1 MYEKVNA
8 LDKRAIEELFLSEDI
23 LMENAAMALERAVLQ
38 NASLGAKVIILC
50 GSGDNGGDGYALARR
65 LAGRFKTLVFEMK
78 PAKSPMCQLQKERA
92 KKVGVVIKTYEEK
105 NEDLECDVLI
115 DCVVGSA
122 FKGELEPFLDFE
134 SLSQK
139 ARFKIACDIPSGI
152 DSKGRVDKGAFKADT
167 TISMGAIKSCLLSDR
182 AKDYVG
188 ELKVGHLGVFNRV
201 YEIPTDTFLLEKSDL
216 KLPLRDKKN
225 AHKGDYGHAH
235 VLLGKHSG
243 AGLLSALSAL
253 SFGSG
258 VVSIQAL
265 EGEITSSNKPLELV
279 FCENFPNF
287 LSAFALG
294 MGLESFPKDF
304 NKWLELAP
312 CVLDAGVFYH
322 KEVLQAL
329 EKEVVLTPHPKEF
342 LSLLKL
348 VGINIS
354 MLELLDNKLE
364 IARDFSQKYPKVV
377 LLLKGANTL
386 IAHQGRT
393 FINTLGSVALAKAG
407 SGDVLA
413 GLILSLLSQNYTPLD
428 AAINASLAH
437 ALAGLEFKNNYA
449 LTPLD
454 LIEKIK
460 RLQKDKNGSFKALAA
475 IAKH

>member
-1 MYEKVNA
+1 MLSVYEKGNA
-8 LDKRAIEELFLSEDI
+8 LDKRAIEELFLSEDV

-65 LAGRFKTLVFEMK
+65 LVGHFKTLVFEMK
-78 PAKSPMCQLQKERA
+78 RAKSPMCRLQQERA
-92 KKVGVVIKTYEEK
+92 KKAGVVIKAYEE
-105 NEDLECDVLI
+105 NALNQNLECDVLI

-122 FKGELEPFLDFE
+122 FKGELEPFLNFE

-152 DSKGRVDKGAFKADT
+152 NSKGRVDKRAFKADM

-188 ELKVGHLGVFNRV
+188 ELKVGHLGVFNPI

-216 KLPLRDKKN
+216 KLPLRDRKN

-258 VVSIQAL
+258 VVSVQAL
-265 EGEITSSNKPLELV
+265 ECEITSNNKPLELV
-279 FCENFPNF
+279 FCENFPSS

-294 MGLESFPKDF
+294 MGLENIPKDF
-304 NKWLELAP
+304 NRWLGLAP

-329 EKEVVLTPHPKEF
+329 EKEAVLTPHPKEF

-386 IAHQGRT
+386 IAHQGRV
-393 FINTLGSVALAKAG
+393 FINILGSVALAKAG

-460 RLQKDKNGSFKALAA
+460 RL
-475 IAKH
+475 

>member
-1 MYEKVNA
+1 MLSVYEKVNA

-78 PAKSPMCQLQKERA
+78 LAKSPMCQLQKERV
-92 KKVGVVIKTYEEK
+92 KKAGVVIKTWEDNHK
-105 NEDLECDVLI
+105 DLECDVLI

-122 FKGELEPFLDFE
+122 FKGELEPSLNFE

-152 DSKGRVDKGAFKADT
+152 DSKGRVDKGAFKADL

-188 ELKVGHLGVFNRV
+188 ELKVGHLGVFNQI

-216 KLPLRDKKN
+216 KLPLRDRKS

-258 VVSIQAL
+258 VVSVQAL
-265 EGEITSSNKPLELV
+265 ECEITSNNKPLELV
-279 FCENFPNF
+279 FCENFPKKLN
-287 LSAFALG
+287 AFALG
-294 MGLESFPKDF
+294 MGLENIPKDF
-304 NKWLELAP
+304 KKWLGLAP

-329 EKEVVLTPHPKEF
+329 EKEVILTPHPKEF

-393 FINTLGSVALAKAG
+393 FINNLGSVALAKAG

-460 RLQKDKNGSFKALAA
+460 RL
-475 IAKH
+475 

>member
-1 MYEKVNA
+1 MLSVYEKVDA
-8 LDKRAIEELFLSEDI
+8 LDKRAIEELFLSEDV

-65 LAGRFKTLVFEMK
+65 LIGRFRVLVFEMK
-78 PAKSPMCQLQKERA
+78 LAKSPMCQLQKERA
-92 KKVGVVIKTYEEK
+92 KKAGVVIKAWEEK

-152 DSKGRVDKGAFKADT
+152 DSKGRVDKRAFRADT

-188 ELKVGHLGVFNRV
+188 ELKVGHLGVFNQV

-216 KLPLRDKKN
+216 KLPLRDRKN

-243 AGLLSALSAL
+243 AGLLSAISAL

-258 VVSIQAL
+258 VVSVQAL
-265 EGEITSSNKPLELV
+265 ECEITSNNKPLELV
-279 FCENFPNF
+279 FCENFPNP

-294 MGLESFPKDF
+294 MGLENIPKDF
-304 NKWLELAP
+304 NKWLGLAP

-329 EKEVVLTPHPKEF
+329 EKEVILTPHPKEF

-413 GLILSLLSQNYTPLD
+413 GLIVSLLSQNYTPLD

-460 RLQKDKNGSFKALAA
+460 RL
-475 IAKH
+475 

>member
-1 MYEKVNA
+1 MLSVYEKGNA
-8 LDKRAIEELFLSEDI
+8 LDKRALEELFLSEDV
-23 LMENAAMALERAVLQ
+23 LMENAAMALERAVLK

-65 LAGRFKTLVFEMK
+65 LMGRFKTLVFEMK
-78 PAKSPMCQLQKERA
+78 LAKSPMCQLQKERA
-92 KKVGVVIKTYEEK
+92 KKVGVAIKTWEDNHK
-105 NEDLECDVLI
+105 DLECDVLI

-152 DSKGRVDKGAFKADT
+152 DSKGRVDKRAFKADT

-188 ELKVGHLGVFNRV
+188 ELKVGHLGVFNQV
-201 YEIPTDTFLLEKSDL
+201 YEIPTETFLLEKSDL

-265 EGEITSSNKPLELV
+265 ECEITSNNKPLELV
-279 FCENFPNF
+279 FCENFPKK

-294 MGLESFPKDF
+294 MGLENIPKDF

-329 EKEVVLTPHPKEF
+329 EKEVILTPHPKEF
-342 LSLLKL
+342 LSLLKS

-393 FINTLGSVALAKAG
+393 FINNLGSVALAKAG

-460 RLQKDKNGSFKALAA
+460 RL
-475 IAKH
+475 

>member
-1 MYEKVNA
+1 MLSVYEKVNA
-8 LDKRAIEELFLSEDI
+8 LDKRAIEEWLLSEDV

-65 LAGRFKTLVFEMK
+65 LAGRFRVLVFEMK
-78 PAKSPMCQLQKERA
+78 LAKSPMCQLQKERA
-92 KKVGVVIKTYEEK
+92 KKVGVVIKAYEDK

-188 ELKVGHLGVFNRV
+188 ELKVGHLGVFNQI

-258 VVSIQAL
+258 VVSVQAL
-265 EGEITSSNKPLELV
+265 ECEITSNNKPLELV
-279 FCENFPNF
+279 FCENFPKK

-294 MGLESFPKDF
+294 MGLENIPKDF

-329 EKEVVLTPHPKEF
+329 EKEVILTPHPKEF

-393 FINTLGSVALAKAG
+393 FINILGSVALAKAG

-413 GLILSLLSQNYTPLD
+413 GLIVSLLSQNYTPLD

-460 RLQKDKNGSFKALAA
+460 RL
-475 IAKH
+475 

>member
-1 MYEKVNA
+1 MLSVYEKVNA
-8 LDKRAIEELFLSEDI
+8 LDKRAIEELFLSQDI

-92 KKVGVVIKTYEEK
+92 KKVGVVIKAWGEK

-115 DCVVGSA
+115 DCVIGSH
-122 FKGELEPFLDFE
+122 FKGELEPFLNFE

-152 DSKGRVDKGAFKADT
+152 DSKGRVDKRAFKADL

-182 AKDYVG
+182 AKDYIG
-188 ELKVGHLGVFNRV
+188 ELKVGHLGVFNQN

-235 VLLGKHSG
+235 ILLGKHSG

-258 VVSIQAL
+258 VVSVQAL
-265 EGEITSSNKPLELV
+265 ECGITSSNKPLELV
-279 FCENFPNF
+279 FCENFPNL

-294 MGLESFPKDF
+294 MGLENIPKDF

-322 KEVLQAL
+322 KEILQAL
-329 EKEVVLTPHPKEF
+329 EKEAVLTPHPKEF

-386 IAHQGRT
+386 IAHQGQV
-393 FINTLGSVALAKAG
+393 FINILGSVALAKAG

-428 AAINASLAH
+428 AAINASLVH

-460 RLQKDKNGSFKALAA
+460 RL
-475 IAKH
+475 

>member
-1 MYEKVNA
+1 MLSVYEKVNA

-65 LAGRFKTLVFEMK
+65 LMGRFRVLVFEMK

-92 KKVGVVIKTYEEK
+92 KKAGVVIKAYEEK

-115 DCVVGSA
+115 DCVIGSN
-122 FKGELEPFLDFE
+122 FKGGLEPFLNFE

-139 ARFKIACDIPSGI
+139 AHFKIACDIPSGI
-152 DSKGRVDKGAFKADT
+152 DSKGRVDKRAFKADT
-167 TISMGAIKSCLLSDR
+167 TISMGAIKSCLLSDK

-188 ELKVGHLGVFNRV
+188 ELKVGHLGVFNPI
-201 YEIPTDTFLLEKSDL
+201 YEIPTETFLLEKSDL
-216 KLPLRDKKN
+216 KLPLRDRKN

-265 EGEITSSNKPLELV
+265 ECEITSNNKPLELI
-279 FCENFPNF
+279 FCENFPNP

-294 MGLESFPKDF
+294 MGLENIPKDF

-322 KEVLQAL
+322 KEMLQAL
-329 EKEVVLTPHPKEF
+329 EKEVILTPHPKEF

-386 IAHQGRT
+386 IAHQGRV
-393 FINTLGSVALAKAG
+393 FINNLGSVALAKAG

-413 GLILSLLSQNYTPLD
+413 GLIVSLLSQNYTPLD

-460 RLQKDKNGSFKALAA
+460 RL
-475 IAKH
+475 

>member
-1 MYEKVNA
+1 MLSVYEKVDA
-8 LDKRAIEELFLSEDI
+8 LDKRAIEEWLLSEDV

-65 LAGRFKTLVFEMK
+65 LIGRFKTLVFEMK
-78 PAKSPMCQLQKERA
+78 LAKSPMCQLQKERA
-92 KKVGVVIKTYEEK
+92 KKVGVVIKTWEEK

-122 FKGELEPFLDFE
+122 FKGELEPFLNFE

-152 DSKGRVDKGAFKADT
+152 DSKGRVDKRAFKADL

-188 ELKVGHLGVFNRV
+188 ELKVGHLGVFNPI

-216 KLPLRDKKN
+216 KLPLRDRKN

-265 EGEITSSNKPLELV
+265 ECEITSNNKPLELV
-279 FCENFPNF
+279 FCENFPKK

-294 MGLESFPKDF
+294 MGLENIPKDF
-304 NKWLELAP
+304 KKWLGLAP

-329 EKEVVLTPHPKEF
+329 EKEVILTPHPKEF

-348 VGINIS
+348 VGIHIS

-386 IAHQGRT
+386 IAHQGRV
-393 FINTLGSVALAKAG
+393 FINNLGSVALAKAG

-413 GLILSLLSQNYTPLD
+413 GLIVSLLSQNYTPLD

-460 RLQKDKNGSFKALAA
+460 RL
-475 IAKH
+475 

>member
-65 LAGRFKTLVFEMK
+65 LIGRFKTLVFEMK
-78 PAKSPMCQLQKERA
+78 LAKSPMCQLQKERA
-92 KKVGVVIKTYEEK
+92 KKAGVVIKTWGEK
-105 NEDLECDVLI
+105 NEDLECDVLV
-115 DCVVGSA
+115 DCVVGSH

-152 DSKGRVDKGAFKADT
+152 DSKGRVDKGAFKADL

-188 ELKVGHLGVFNRV
+188 ELKVGHLGVFNPI

-258 VVSIQAL
+258 VVSVQAL
-265 EGEITSSNKPLELV
+265 ECEITSSNKPLELI
-279 FCENFPNF
+279 FCENFPNL

-294 MGLESFPKDF
+294 MGLEGFPKDF

-322 KEVLQAL
+322 KEILQAL

-348 VGINIS
+348 VGINMS

-386 IAHQGRT
+386 IAHQGRI
-393 FINTLGSVALAKAG
+393 FINILGSVALAKAG

-437 ALAGLEFKNNYA
+437 ALASLEFKNNYA

-460 RLQKDKNGSFKALAA
+460 RL
-475 IAKH
+475 

>member
-1 MYEKVNA
+1 MLSVYEKVNA
-8 LDKRAIEELFLSEDI
+8 LDKRAIEEFNLSQDI

-38 NASLGAKVIILC
+38 NASLGSKVIILC

-65 LAGRFKTLVFEMK
+65 LVGRFKTLVFEMK

-92 KKVGVVIKTYEEK
+92 KKVGVVIKAWEEK

-115 DCVVGSA
+115 DCVIGSD
-122 FKGELEPFLDFE
+122 FKGELEPFLNFE

-152 DSKGRVDKGAFKADT
+152 DSKGRVDKRAFKADL

-182 AKDYVG
+182 AKDYIG
-188 ELKVGHLGVFNRV
+188 ELKVGHLGVFNPI

-235 VLLGKHSG
+235 ILLGKHSG

-258 VVSIQAL
+258 VVSVQAL
-265 EGEITSSNKPLELV
+265 ECGITSNNKPLELV
-279 FCENFPNF
+279 FCENFPSP

-294 MGLESFPKDF
+294 MGLENIPKDF

-329 EKEVVLTPHPKEF
+329 EKEAVLTPHPKEF

-348 VGINIS
+348 VGIHIS

-386 IAHQGRT
+386 IAHQGQV
-393 FINTLGSVALAKAG
+393 FINILGSVALAKAG

-413 GLILSLLSQNYTPLD
+413 GLILSLLSQNYMPLD

-460 RLQKDKNGSFKALAA
+460 RL
-475 IAKH
+475 

>member
-1 MYEKVNA
+1 MLSVYEKVNA

-65 LAGRFKTLVFEMK
+65 LVGRFKVLVFEMK
-78 PAKSPMCQLQKERA
+78 LAKSPMCQLQKERA
-92 KKVGVVIKTYEEK
+92 KKVGVVIKTWEDNHK
-105 NEDLECDVLI
+105 DLECDVLI

-122 FKGELEPFLDFE
+122 FKGGLESFLDFE

-152 DSKGRVDKGAFKADT
+152 DSKGRVDKRAFKADL

-188 ELKVGHLGVFNRV
+188 ELKVGHLGVFNQI

-216 KLPLRDKKN
+216 KLPLRDRKN

-243 AGLLSALSAL
+243 AGLLSAISAL

-258 VVSIQAL
+258 VVSVQAL
-265 EGEITSSNKPLELV
+265 ECEITSNNKPLELV

-294 MGLESFPKDF
+294 MGLENIPKDF

-329 EKEVVLTPHPKEF
+329 EKEVILTPHPKEF

-393 FINTLGSVALAKAG
+393 FINNLGSVALAKAG

-460 RLQKDKNGSFKALAA
+460 RL
-475 IAKH
+475 

>member
-1 MYEKVNA
+1 MLSVYEKGNA
-8 LDKRAIEELFLSEDI
+8 LDKRALEEWLLSEDI

-65 LAGRFKTLVFEMK
+65 LMGRFRVLVFEMK
-78 PAKSPMCQLQKERA
+78 LAKSPMCQLQKERA
-92 KKVGVVIKTYEEK
+92 KKVGVVIKAWEDNHK
-105 NEDLECDVLI
+105 DLECDVLV

-122 FKGELEPFLDFE
+122 FKGGLEPFLDFE

-139 ARFKIACDIPSGI
+139 AHFKIACDIPSGI
-152 DSKGRVDKGAFKADT
+152 DSKGRVDKRAFKADT

-182 AKDYVG
+182 AKDYIG
-188 ELKVGHLGVFNRV
+188 ELKVGHLGVFNQI

-216 KLPLRDKKN
+216 KLPLRDRKN

-258 VVSIQAL
+258 VVSVQAL
-265 EGEITSSNKPLELV
+265 ECEITSNNKPLELV
-279 FCENFPNF
+279 FCENFPKK

-294 MGLESFPKDF
+294 MGLENIPKDF
-304 NKWLELAP
+304 KKWLELAP

-329 EKEVVLTPHPKEF
+329 EKEVILTPHPKEF
-342 LSLLKL
+342 LSLLKS

-386 IAHQGRT
+386 IAHQGRV
-393 FINTLGSVALAKAG
+393 FINHLGSVALAKAG

-413 GLILSLLSQNYTPLD
+413 GLIVSLLSQNYTPLD

-460 RLQKDKNGSFKALAA
+460 RL
-475 IAKH
+475 

>member
-1 MYEKVNA
+1 MLSVYEKVNA
-8 LDKRAIEELFLSEDI
+8 LDKRALEKFDLSEDI

-92 KKVGVVIKTYEEK
+92 KKVGVVIKTWEEK
-105 NEDLECDVLI
+105 NEDLECDALI
-115 DCVVGSA
+115 DCVVGSN
-122 FKGELEPFLDFE
+122 FKGELEPFLNFE

-152 DSKGRVDKGAFKADT
+152 DSKGRVDKGAFKAHM

-182 AKDYVG
+182 AKDYIG
-188 ELKVGHLGVFNRV
+188 ELKVGHLGVFNQI

-235 VLLGKHSG
+235 ILLGKHSG

-258 VVSIQAL
+258 VVSVQAL
-265 EGEITSSNKPLELV
+265 ECEITSSNKPLELV
-279 FCENFPNF
+279 FCENFPNP

-386 IAHQGRT
+386 IAHQGQV
-393 FINTLGSVALAKAG
+393 FINILGSVALAKAG

-437 ALAGLEFKNNYA
+437 ALASLEFKNNYA

-460 RLQKDKNGSFKALAA
+460 RL
-475 IAKH
+475 

>member
-1 MYEKVNA
+1 MLSVYEKVNA
-8 LDKRAIEELFLSEDI
+8 LDKRAIEEWLLSEDV

-65 LAGRFKTLVFEMK
+65 LAGRFRVLVFEMK
-78 PAKSPMCQLQKERA
+78 LAKSPMCQLQKERA
-92 KKVGVVIKTYEEK
+92 KKVGVVIKAYEDK

-188 ELKVGHLGVFNRV
+188 ELKVGHLGVFNQI

-216 KLPLRDKKN
+216 KLPLRDRKN

-258 VVSIQAL
+258 VVSVQAL
-265 EGEITSSNKPLELV
+265 ECEITSNNKPLELV
-279 FCENFPNF
+279 FCENFPKK
-287 LSAFALG
+287 LSTFALG
-294 MGLESFPKDF
+294 MGLENIPKDF

-329 EKEVVLTPHPKEF
+329 EKEVILTPHPKEF

-377 LLLKGANTL
+377 LLLKGSNTL

-393 FINTLGSVALAKAG
+393 FINILGSVALAKAG

-413 GLILSLLSQNYTPLD
+413 GLIVSLLSQNYTPLD

-460 RLQKDKNGSFKALAA
+460 RL
-475 IAKH
+475 

>member
-1 MYEKVNA
+1 MLSVYEKVDA

-65 LAGRFKTLVFEMK
+65 LIGRFKTLVFEMK
-78 PAKSPMCQLQKERA
+78 LAKSPMCQLQKERA
-92 KKVGVVIKTYEEK
+92 KKVGVVIKAWEEK

-115 DCVVGSA
+115 DCVIGSN
-122 FKGELEPFLDFE
+122 FKGGLEPFLDFE

-152 DSKGRVDKGAFKADT
+152 DSKGRVDKRAFKADT

-188 ELKVGHLGVFNRV
+188 ELKVGHLGVFNQV

-216 KLPLRDKKN
+216 KLPLRDRKN

-243 AGLLSALSAL
+243 AGLLSAISAL

-258 VVSIQAL
+258 VVSVQAL
-265 EGEITSSNKPLELV
+265 ECEITSNNKPLELV
-279 FCENFPNF
+279 FCENFPNL

-294 MGLESFPKDF
+294 MGLENIPKDF

-329 EKEVVLTPHPKEF
+329 EKEVILTPHPKEF

-354 MLELLDNKLE
+354 MLELLDNRLE

-386 IAHQGRT
+386 IAHQGRV
-393 FINTLGSVALAKAG
+393 FINILGSVALAKAG

-413 GLILSLLSQNYTPLD
+413 GLIVSLLSQNYTPLD

-437 ALAGLEFKNNYA
+437 ALASLEFKNNYA
-449 LTPLD
+449 LVPLD

-460 RLQKDKNGSFKALAA
+460 RL
-475 IAKH
+475 

>member
-1 MYEKVNA
+1 MLSVYEKVDA
-8 LDKRAIEELFLSEDI
+8 LDKRAIEEWLLSEDI
-23 LMENAAMALERAVLQ
+23 LMENAAMALEKAVLQ

-65 LAGRFKTLVFEMK
+65 LMGRFKTLVFEMRL
-78 PAKSPMCQLQKERA
+78 AKSPMCQLQKERA
-92 KKVGVVIKTYEEK
+92 KKVGVVIKTWEEK
-105 NEDLECDVLI
+105 NKDLECDVLV

-122 FKGELEPFLDFE
+122 FKGELEPFLNFE

-152 DSKGRVDKGAFKADT
+152 DSKGRVDKRAFKADT

-182 AKDYVG
+182 AKDYIG
-188 ELKVGHLGVFNRV
+188 ELKVGHLGVFNQT
-201 YEIPTDTFLLEKSDL
+201 YEIPTETFLLEKSDL

-258 VVSIQAL
+258 VVSVQAL
-265 EGEITSSNKPLELV
+265 ECEITSNNKPLELV
-279 FCENFPNF
+279 FCENFPNL

-294 MGLESFPKDF
+294 MGLENIPKDF
-304 NKWLELAP
+304 NRWLELAP

-329 EKEVVLTPHPKEF
+329 EKEVILTPHPKEF
-342 LSLLKL
+342 LSLLKS

-393 FINTLGSVALAKAG
+393 FINNLGSVALAKAG

-460 RLQKDKNGSFKALAA
+460 RL
-475 IAKH
+475 

>member
-1 MYEKVNA
+1 MLSVYEKGNA
-8 LDKRAIEELFLSEDI
+8 LDKRALEEWLLSEDI

-65 LAGRFKTLVFEMK
+65 LMGRFKVLVFEMK
-78 PAKSPMCQLQKERA
+78 LAKSPMCQLQKERA
-92 KKVGVVIKTYEEK
+92 KKVGVVIKTWEDNHK
-105 NEDLECDVLI
+105 DLECDVLI

-152 DSKGRVDKGAFKADT
+152 DSKGRVDKRAFKADM
-167 TISMGAIKSCLLSDR
+167 TISMGAIKSCLLSDK
-182 AKDYVG
+182 AKDYIG
-188 ELKVGHLGVFNRV
+188 ELKVGHLGVFNQI

-216 KLPLRDKKN
+216 KLPLRDRKN

-265 EGEITSSNKPLELV
+265 ECEITSNNKPLELV
-279 FCENFPNF
+279 FCENFPKK

-294 MGLESFPKDF
+294 MGLENIPKDF
-304 NKWLELAP
+304 KKWLGLAP

-322 KEVLQAL
+322 KEALQAL

-342 LSLLKL
+342 LSLLKS

-386 IAHQGRT
+386 IAHQGRV
-393 FINTLGSVALAKAG
+393 FINNLGSVALAKAG

-413 GLILSLLSQNYTPLD
+413 GLIVSLLSQNYTPLD

-437 ALAGLEFKNNYA
+437 ALAGLEFKNHYA

-460 RLQKDKNGSFKALAA
+460 RL
-475 IAKH
+475 

>member
-1 MYEKVNA
+1 MLSVYEKVNA
-8 LDKRAIEELFLSEDI
+8 LDKRAIEELFLSEDV

-65 LAGRFKTLVFEMK
+65 LIGCFRVLVFEMK
-78 PAKSPMCQLQKERA
+78 LAKSPMCQLQKERA
-92 KKVGVVIKTYEEK
+92 KKVGVVIKTWGEK

-122 FKGELEPFLDFE
+122 FKGELEPFLNFE

-152 DSKGRVDKGAFKADT
+152 DSKGRVDKGAFKADL

-182 AKDYVG
+182 AKDYIG
-188 ELKVGHLGVFNRV
+188 ELKVGHLGVFNPI

-216 KLPLRDKKN
+216 KLPLRDRKN

-258 VVSIQAL
+258 VVSVQAL
-265 EGEITSSNKPLELV
+265 ECEITSNNKPLELV
-279 FCENFPNF
+279 FCENFPKK

-294 MGLESFPKDF
+294 MGLENIPKDF

-329 EKEVVLTPHPKEF
+329 EKEVILTPHPKEF

-393 FINTLGSVALAKAG
+393 FINILGSVALAKAG

-428 AAINASLAH
+428 AAINASLVH

-460 RLQKDKNGSFKALAA
+460 RL
-475 IAKH
+475 

>member
-1 MYEKVNA
+1 MLSVYEKVNA
-8 LDKRAIEELFLSEDI
+8 LDKRALEEFNLSEDI

-65 LAGRFKTLVFEMK
+65 LVGRFKTLVFEMK

-92 KKVGVVIKTYEEK
+92 KKVGVAIKAWEEK
-105 NEDLECDVLI
+105 NEDLECDALI
-115 DCVVGSA
+115 DCVVGSN
-122 FKGELEPFLDFE
+122 FKGELEPFLNFE

-139 ARFKIACDIPSGI
+139 VRFKIACDIPSGI
-152 DSKGRVDKGAFKADT
+152 DSKGRVDKGAFKAHM

-182 AKDYVG
+182 AKDYIG
-188 ELKVGHLGVFNRV
+188 ELKVGHLGVFNQI

-235 VLLGKHSG
+235 ILLGKHSG

-258 VVSIQAL
+258 VVSVQAL
-265 EGEITSSNKPLELV
+265 ECEITSSNKPLELV
-279 FCENFPNF
+279 FCENFPNP

-294 MGLESFPKDF
+294 MGLENFPKDF

-377 LLLKGANTL
+377 LLLKGSNTL
-386 IAHQGRT
+386 IAHQGQV
-393 FINTLGSVALAKAG
+393 FINILGSVALAKAG

-437 ALAGLEFKNNYA
+437 AIASLEFKNNYA

-460 RLQKDKNGSFKALAA
+460 RL
-475 IAKH
+475 

>member
-1 MYEKVNA
+1 MLSVYEKVNA
-8 LDKRAIEELFLSEDI
+8 LDKRAIEELFLSQDI

-65 LAGRFKTLVFEMK
+65 LVGRFKTLVLEMK

-92 KKVGVVIKTYEEK
+92 KKVGVVIKAYEE
-105 NEDLECDVLI
+105 NALNQNLECDVLI

-122 FKGELEPFLDFE
+122 FKGGLEPFLNFE

-152 DSKGRVDKGAFKADT
+152 NSKGRVDKGAFKADL
-167 TISMGAIKSCLLSDR
+167 TISMGAIKSCLLSDS
-182 AKDYVG
+182 AKDYIG
-188 ELKVGHLGVFNRV
+188 ELKVGHLGVFDQT

-216 KLPLRDKKN
+216 KRPLRDKKN

-253 SFGSG
+253 GFGSG
-258 VVSIQAL
+258 VVSVQAL
-265 EGEITSSNKPLELV
+265 EGEITSNNKPLELV
-279 FCENFPNF
+279 FCENFPSP

-294 MGLESFPKDF
+294 MGLENIPKDF

-329 EKEVVLTPHPKEF
+329 EKEAVLTPHPKEF

-348 VGINIS
+348 VGIHIS

-386 IAHQGRT
+386 IAHQGQV
-393 FINTLGSVALAKAG
+393 FINNLGSVALAKAG

-437 ALAGLEFKNNYA
+437 AIAGLEFKNNYA

-460 RLQKDKNGSFKALAA
+460 RL
-475 IAKH
+475 

>member
-8 LDKRAIEELFLSEDI
+8 LDKRAIEELFLSEDV

-65 LAGRFKTLVFEMK
+65 LVGRFKTLVFEMK
-78 PAKSPMCQLQKERA
+78 LAKSPMCQLQKERA
-92 KKVGVVIKTYEEK
+92 KKAGVVIKTWGEK
-105 NEDLECDVLI
+105 NEDLECDVLV

-152 DSKGRVDKGAFKADT
+152 DSKGRVDKRAFKADL

-188 ELKVGHLGVFNRV
+188 ELKVGHLGVFNPI
-201 YEIPTDTFLLEKSDL
+201 YEIPTETFLLEKSDL
-216 KLPLRDKKN
+216 KLPLRDRKN

-258 VVSIQAL
+258 VVSVQAL
-265 EGEITSSNKPLELV
+265 ECEITSNNKPLELV
-279 FCENFPNF
+279 FCENFPKK

-294 MGLESFPKDF
+294 MGLENIPKDF
-304 NKWLELAP
+304 KKWLGLAP

-322 KEVLQAL
+322 EEVLQAL
-329 EKEVVLTPHPKEF
+329 EKEAVLTPHPKEF

-386 IAHQGRT
+386 IAHQGRI
-393 FINTLGSVALAKAG
+393 FINILGSVALAKAG

-428 AAINASLAH
+428 AAINASLVH
-437 ALAGLEFKNNYA
+437 ALASLEFKNNYA

-460 RLQKDKNGSFKALAA
+460 RL
-475 IAKH
+475 

>member
-1 MYEKVNA
+1 MLSVYEKVDA

-65 LAGRFKTLVFEMK
+65 LVGRFRVLVFEMK
-78 PAKSPMCQLQKERA
+78 LAKSPMCQLQKERA
-92 KKVGVVIKTYEEK
+92 KKAGVVIKTYEE
-105 NEDLECDVLI
+105 NALNQNLECDVLV

-122 FKGELEPFLDFE
+122 FKGELEPFLNFE

-152 DSKGRVDKGAFKADT
+152 DSKGRVDKRAFKADL

-188 ELKVGHLGVFNRV
+188 ELKVGHLGVFNPI

-258 VVSIQAL
+258 VVSVQAL
-265 EGEITSSNKPLELV
+265 ECEITSNNKPLELV
-279 FCENFPNF
+279 FCENFPKK

-294 MGLESFPKDF
+294 MGLENIPKDF

-329 EKEVVLTPHPKEF
+329 EKEAVLTPHPKEF
-342 LSLLKL
+342 LSLLRL

-393 FINTLGSVALAKAG
+393 FINILGSVALAKAG

-460 RLQKDKNGSFKALAA
+460 RL
-475 IAKH
+475 

>member
-1 MYEKVNA
+1 MLSVYEKVNA
-8 LDKRAIEELFLSEDI
+8 LDKRALEKFNLSEDI

-65 LAGRFKTLVFEMK
+65 LVGRFKTLVFEMK

-92 KKVGVVIKTYEEK
+92 KKVGVVIKTWEKK

-115 DCVVGSA
+115 DCVVGSN
-122 FKGELEPFLDFE
+122 FKGELEPFLNFE

-152 DSKGRVDKGAFKADT
+152 DSKGKVDKGAFKADM
-167 TISMGAIKSCLLSDR
+167 TISMGAIKSCLLSDK
-182 AKDYVG
+182 AKDYIG
-188 ELKVGHLGVFNRV
+188 ELKVGHLGVFNQI

-235 VLLGKHSG
+235 ILLGKHSG

-258 VVSIQAL
+258 VVSVQAL
-265 EGEITSSNKPLELV
+265 ECEITSSNKPLELV
-279 FCENFPNF
+279 FCENFPNL

-294 MGLESFPKDF
+294 MGLEGFPKDF

-322 KEVLQAL
+322 KEILQAL

-386 IAHQGRT
+386 IAHQGRV
-393 FINTLGSVALAKAG
+393 FINILGSVALAKAG

-437 ALAGLEFKNNYA
+437 AIASLEFKNNYA

-460 RLQKDKNGSFKALAA
+460 RL
-475 IAKH
+475 

>member
-1 MYEKVNA
+1 MLSVYEKVNA

-65 LAGRFKTLVFEMK
+65 LMGRFKTLVFEMK

-92 KKVGVVIKTYEEK
+92 KKAGVVIKTYEE
-105 NEDLECDVLI
+105 NALNQDLECDVLI

-122 FKGELEPFLDFE
+122 FKGGLEPFLNFE

-152 DSKGRVDKGAFKADT
+152 DSKGRVDKGAFKADA

-188 ELKVGHLGVFNRV
+188 ELKVGHLGVFNPI

-216 KLPLRDKKN
+216 KLPLRDRKN

-265 EGEITSSNKPLELV
+265 ECEITSNNKPLELV
-279 FCENFPNF
+279 FCENFPNP

-294 MGLESFPKDF
+294 MGLENIPKDF
-304 NKWLELAP
+304 KKWLGLAP

-329 EKEVVLTPHPKEF
+329 EKEVILTPHPKEF

-386 IAHQGRT
+386 IAHQGRV
-393 FINTLGSVALAKAG
+393 FINNLGSVALAKAG

-413 GLILSLLSQNYTPLD
+413 GLIVSLLSQNYTPLD

-460 RLQKDKNGSFKALAA
+460 RL
-475 IAKH
+475 

>member
-1 MYEKVNA
+1 MLSVYEKVDA
-8 LDKRAIEELFLSEDI
+8 LDKRALEELFLSEDI

-78 PAKSPMCQLQKERA
+78 LAKSPMCQLQKERA
-92 KKVGVVIKTYEEK
+92 KKVGVTIKAWEEK

-152 DSKGRVDKGAFKADT
+152 DSKGRVDKGAFKADL
-167 TISMGAIKSCLLSDR
+167 TISMGTIKSCLLSDR

-188 ELKVGHLGVFNRV
+188 ELKVGHLGVFNQI
-201 YEIPTDTFLLEKSDL
+201 YEIPTNTFLLEKSDL

-258 VVSIQAL
+258 VVSVQAL
-265 EGEITSSNKPLELV
+265 ECEITSNNKPLELV

-294 MGLESFPKDF
+294 MGLENIPKDF

-386 IAHQGRT
+386 IAHQGQV
-393 FINTLGSVALAKAG
+393 FINILGSVALAKAG

-413 GLILSLLSQNYTPLD
+413 GLILSLLSQSYTPLD

-437 ALAGLEFKNNYA
+437 ALASLEFKNNYA

-460 RLQKDKNGSFKALAA
+460 RL
-475 IAKH
+475 

>member
-1 MYEKVNA
+1 MLSVYEKVNA
-8 LDKRAIEELFLSEDI
+8 LDKRVLEKFNLSEDI

-92 KKVGVVIKTYEEK
+92 KKVGVVIKTWEEK

-115 DCVVGSA
+115 DCVVGSN
-122 FKGELEPFLDFE
+122 FKGELEPFLNFE

-139 ARFKIACDIPSGI
+139 AHFKIACDIPSGI
-152 DSKGRVDKGAFKADT
+152 DSKGRVDKGAFKAHM
-167 TISMGAIKSCLLSDR
+167 TISMGAIKSCLLSDK
-182 AKDYVG
+182 AKDYIG
-188 ELKVGHLGVFNRV
+188 ELKVGHLGVFNQI

-235 VLLGKHSG
+235 ILLGKHSG

-253 SFGSG
+253 NFGSG
-258 VVSIQAL
+258 VVSVQAL
-265 EGEITSSNKPLELV
+265 ECEITSSNKPLELV
-279 FCENFPNF
+279 FCENFPDP

-294 MGLESFPKDF
+294 MGLEGFPKDF

-386 IAHQGRT
+386 IAHQGQV
-393 FINTLGSVALAKAG
+393 FINILGSVALAKAG

-413 GLILSLLSQNYTPLD
+413 GLILSLLSQHYTPLD
-428 AAINASLAH
+428 AAINASLVH
-437 ALAGLEFKNNYA
+437 AIASLEFKNNYA

-460 RLQKDKNGSFKALAA
+460 RL
-475 IAKH
+475 

>member
-1 MYEKVNA
+1 MLSVYEKGDA
-8 LDKRAIEELFLSEDI
+8 LDKRALEEWLLSEDI
-23 LMENAAMALERAVLQ
+23 LMENAAMALERAVLK

-65 LAGRFKTLVFEMK
+65 LMGRFKTLVFEMK
-78 PAKSPMCQLQKERA
+78 LAKSPMCQLQKERA
-92 KKVGVVIKTYEEK
+92 KKVGVVIKTWEDNHK
-105 NEDLECDVLI
+105 DLECDVLI

-122 FKGELEPFLDFE
+122 FKGELEPFLNFE

-152 DSKGRVDKGAFKADT
+152 DSKGRVDKRAFKADM
-167 TISMGAIKSCLLSDR
+167 TISMGAIKSCLLSDK
-182 AKDYVG
+182 AKDYIG
-188 ELKVGHLGVFNRV
+188 ELKVGHLGVFNQI

-265 EGEITSSNKPLELV
+265 ECEITSNNKPLELV
-279 FCENFPNF
+279 FCENFPKK

-294 MGLESFPKDF
+294 MGLENIPKDF
-304 NKWLELAP
+304 KKWLGLAP

-329 EKEVVLTPHPKEF
+329 EKEAVLTPHPKEF

-386 IAHQGRT
+386 IAHQGRV
-393 FINTLGSVALAKAG
+393 FINNLGSVALAKAG

-413 GLILSLLSQNYTPLD
+413 GLIVSLLAQKYTPLD

-437 ALAGLEFKNNYA
+437 ALAGLEFKNHYA

-460 RLQKDKNGSFKALAA
+460 RL
-475 IAKH
+475 

>member
-1 MYEKVNA
+1 MLSVYEKVDA
-8 LDKRAIEELFLSEDI
+8 LDKKALEEWLLSEDI

-65 LAGRFKTLVFEMK
+65 LIGRFKTLVFEMK
-78 PAKSPMCQLQKERA
+78 LAKSPMCQLQKERA
-92 KKVGVVIKTYEEK
+92 KKVGVVIKTWEDNHK
-105 NEDLECDVLI
+105 DLECDVLI

-122 FKGELEPFLDFE
+122 FKGGLEPFLNFE

-152 DSKGRVDKGAFKADT
+152 DSKGRVDKRAFKADT

-188 ELKVGHLGVFNRV
+188 ELKVGHLGVFNQI

-216 KLPLRDKKN
+216 KLPLRDRKN

-253 SFGSG
+253 GFGSG
-258 VVSIQAL
+258 VVSVQAL
-265 EGEITSSNKPLELV
+265 ECEITSNNKPLELV
-279 FCENFPNF
+279 FCENFPNP

-294 MGLESFPKDF
+294 MGLENIPKDF
-304 NKWLELAP
+304 KKWLELAP

-329 EKEVVLTPHPKEF
+329 EKEVILTPHPKEF
-342 LSLLKL
+342 LSLLKS
-348 VGINIS
+348 VGIDIS

-386 IAHQGRT
+386 IAHQGRV

-413 GLILSLLSQNYTPLD
+413 GLIVSLLSQNYTPLD

-460 RLQKDKNGSFKALAA
+460 RL
-475 IAKH
+475 

>member
-1 MYEKVNA
+1 MLSVYEKVDT

-65 LAGRFKTLVFEMK
+65 LVGRFKMLVFEMK
-78 PAKSPMCQLQKERA
+78 LAKSPMCQLQKERA
-92 KKVGVVIKTYEEK
+92 KKAGAVIKTWEDNHK
-105 NEDLECDVLI
+105 DLECDVLI

-122 FKGELEPFLDFE
+122 FKGELEPFLNFE

-152 DSKGRVDKGAFKADT
+152 DSKGRVDKRAFKADT
-167 TISMGAIKSCLLSDR
+167 TISMGAIKSCLLSDK

-188 ELKVGHLGVFNRV
+188 ELKVGHLGVFNPI

-265 EGEITSSNKPLELV
+265 ECEITSNNKPLELV

-294 MGLESFPKDF
+294 MGLENIPKDF
-304 NKWLELAP
+304 KKWLELAP

-329 EKEVVLTPHPKEF
+329 EKEVILTPHPKEF

-393 FINTLGSVALAKAG
+393 FINNLGSVALAKAG

-460 RLQKDKNGSFKALAA
+460 RL
-475 IAKH
+475 

>member
-1 MYEKVNA
+1 MLSVYEKVNA
-8 LDKRAIEELFLSEDI
+8 LDKRALEKFNLSEDI

-92 KKVGVVIKTYEEK
+92 KKVGVVIKAWEEK

-115 DCVVGSA
+115 DCVVGSN
-122 FKGELEPFLDFE
+122 FKGELEPFLNFE

-139 ARFKIACDIPSGI
+139 AHFKIACDIPSGI
-152 DSKGRVDKGAFKADT
+152 DSKGRVDKKAFKADL

-182 AKDYVG
+182 AKDYIG
-188 ELKVGHLGVFNRV
+188 ELKVGHLGVFNQI

-235 VLLGKHSG
+235 ILLGKHSG

-253 SFGSG
+253 NFGSG
-258 VVSIQAL
+258 VVSVQAL
-265 EGEITSSNKPLELV
+265 ECEITSNNKPLELV

-294 MGLESFPKDF
+294 MGLENIPKDF

-386 IAHQGRT
+386 IAHQGQV
-393 FINTLGSVALAKAG
+393 FINILGSVALAKAG

-437 ALAGLEFKNNYA
+437 ALASLEFKNNYA

-460 RLQKDKNGSFKALAA
+460 RL
-475 IAKH
+475 

>member
-1 MYEKVNA
+1 MYEKGNA
-8 LDKRAIEELFLSEDI
+8 LDKRAIEELLLSEDI

-65 LAGRFKTLVFEMK
+65 LIGRFKTLVFEMK
-78 PAKSPMCQLQKERA
+78 LAKSPMCQLQKERA
-92 KKVGVVIKTYEEK
+92 KKVGVVIKAWEEK

-115 DCVVGSA
+115 DCVVGSN

-152 DSKGRVDKGAFKADT
+152 DSKGRVDKRAFKADL
-167 TISMGAIKSCLLSDR
+167 TISMGAIKSCLLSDK

-188 ELKVGHLGVFNRV
+188 ELKVGHLGVFNPI

-258 VVSIQAL
+258 VVSVQAL
-265 EGEITSSNKPLELV
+265 ECEITSNNKPLELV

-294 MGLESFPKDF
+294 MGLENIPKDF
-304 NKWLELAP
+304 NKWLGLAP

-329 EKEVVLTPHPKEF
+329 EKEAVLTPHPKEF

-386 IAHQGRT
+386 IAHQGRV
-393 FINTLGSVALAKAG
+393 FINILGSVALAKAG

-437 ALAGLEFKNNYA
+437 ALASLELKNNYA

-460 RLQKDKNGSFKALAA
+460 RL
-475 IAKH
+475 

>member
-1 MYEKVNA
+1 MLSVYEKVDA
-8 LDKRAIEELFLSEDI
+8 LDKRAIEELFLSQDI

-65 LAGRFKTLVFEMK
+65 LVGRFKTLVFEMK

-92 KKVGVVIKTYEEK
+92 KKVGVIIKAYEE
-105 NEDLECDVLI
+105 NALNQNLECDVLI
-115 DCVVGSA
+115 DCVIGSD
-122 FKGELEPFLDFE
+122 FKGELEPFLNFE

-152 DSKGRVDKGAFKADT
+152 NSKGRVDKRAFKADT
-167 TISMGAIKSCLLSDR
+167 TISMGTIKSCLLSDR

-188 ELKVGHLGVFNRV
+188 ELKVGHLGVFNPI

-216 KLPLRDKKN
+216 KLPLRDRKN

-258 VVSIQAL
+258 VVSVQAL
-265 EGEITSSNKPLELV
+265 ECEITSNNKPLELV
-279 FCENFPNF
+279 FCENFPKK

-294 MGLESFPKDF
+294 MGLENIPKDF

-329 EKEVVLTPHPKEF
+329 EKEAVLTPHPKEF

-348 VGINIS
+348 VGIHIS

-386 IAHQGRT
+386 IAHQGRV
-393 FINTLGSVALAKAG
+393 FINNLGSVALAKAG

-460 RLQKDKNGSFKALAA
+460 RL
-475 IAKH
+475 

>member
-1 MYEKVNA
+1 MLSVYEKVDA
-8 LDKRAIEELFLSEDI
+8 LDKRALEEWLLSEDI

-65 LAGRFKTLVFEMK
+65 LVGRFRTLVFEMK
-78 PAKSPMCQLQKERA
+78 LAKSPMCQLQKERA
-92 KKVGVVIKTYEEK
+92 KKVGVAIKAWEEK
-105 NEDLECDVLI
+105 NKDLECDVLI

-152 DSKGRVDKGAFKADT
+152 DSKGRVDKMAFKADT

-188 ELKVGHLGVFNRV
+188 ELKVGHLGVFNQI

-216 KLPLRDKKN
+216 KLPLRDRKN

-258 VVSIQAL
+258 VVSVQAL
-265 EGEITSSNKPLELV
+265 ECEITSNNKPLELV
-279 FCENFPNF
+279 FCENFPKK

-294 MGLESFPKDF
+294 MGLENIPKDF
-304 NKWLELAP
+304 EKWLELAP

-329 EKEVVLTPHPKEF
+329 EKEVILTPHPKEF
-342 LSLLKL
+342 LSLLKS

-386 IAHQGRT
+386 IAHQGRV
-393 FINTLGSVALAKAG
+393 FINNLGSVALAKAG

-413 GLILSLLSQNYTPLD
+413 GLIVSLLSQNYTPLD

-454 LIEKIK
+454 LVEKIK
-460 RLQKDKNGSFKALAA
+460 RL
-475 IAKH
+475 

>member
-1 MYEKVNA
+1 MLSVYEKVNA
-8 LDKRAIEELFLSEDI
+8 LDKRAIEELFLSQDI

-38 NASLGAKVIILC
+38 NASLGSKVIILC

-92 KKVGVVIKTYEEK
+92 KKAGVTIKTYEE
-105 NEDLECDVLI
+105 NALNQNLECDVLI
-115 DCVVGSA
+115 DCVIGSA
-122 FKGELEPFLDFE
+122 FKGGLEPFLNFE

-152 DSKGRVDKGAFKADT
+152 DFKGRVDKGAFKADL

-182 AKDYVG
+182 AKDCIG
-188 ELKVGHLGVFNRV
+188 ELKVGHLGVFNPI

-216 KLPLRDKKN
+216 KRPLRDKKN

-235 VLLGKHSG
+235 ILLGKHSG

-258 VVSIQAL
+258 VVSVQAL
-265 EGEITSSNKPLELV
+265 ECGITSNNKPLELV
-279 FCENFPNF
+279 FCENFPSP

-294 MGLESFPKDF
+294 MGLENIPKDF

-322 KEVLQAL
+322 KEILQAL
-329 EKEVVLTPHPKEF
+329 EKEAVLTPHPKEF

-348 VGINIS
+348 VGIHIS

-386 IAHQGRT
+386 IAHQGQV
-393 FINTLGSVALAKAG
+393 FINNLGSVALAKAG

-460 RLQKDKNGSFKALAA
+460 RL
-475 IAKH
+475 

>member
-1 MYEKVNA
+1 MLSVYEKGNA
-8 LDKRAIEELFLSEDI
+8 LDKRALEEWLLSEDV

-65 LAGRFKTLVFEMK
+65 LVGRFKTLVFEMK
-78 PAKSPMCQLQKERA
+78 LAKSPMCQLQKERA
-92 KKVGVVIKTYEEK
+92 KKVGVVIKTWEDNHK
-105 NEDLECDVLI
+105 DLECDVLV

-122 FKGELEPFLDFE
+122 FKGGLEPFLDFE

-152 DSKGRVDKGAFKADT
+152 DSKGRVDKRAFKADT
-167 TISMGAIKSCLLSDR
+167 TISMGAIKSCLLSDK

-188 ELKVGHLGVFNRV
+188 ELKVGHLGVFNQI

-216 KLPLRDKKN
+216 KLPLRDRKN

-265 EGEITSSNKPLELV
+265 ECEITSNNKPLELV
-279 FCENFPNF
+279 FCENFPKK

-294 MGLESFPKDF
+294 MGLEGLPKDF
-304 NKWLELAP
+304 KKWLGLAP

-322 KEVLQAL
+322 KEALQAL

-342 LSLLKL
+342 LSLLKS

-386 IAHQGRT
+386 IAHQGRV
-393 FINTLGSVALAKAG
+393 FINNLGSVALAKAG

-413 GLILSLLSQNYTPLD
+413 GLIVSLLAQKYTPLD

-437 ALAGLEFKNNYA
+437 ALAGLEFKNHYA

-460 RLQKDKNGSFKALAA
+460 RL
-475 IAKH
+475 

>member
-1 MYEKVNA
+1 MLSVYEKVDA
-8 LDKRAIEELFLSEDI
+8 LDKRAIEELLLSEDI
-23 LMENAAMALERAVLQ
+23 LMENAAMALERAVLK

-65 LAGRFKTLVFEMK
+65 LVGRFKTLVFEMK
-78 PAKSPMCQLQKERA
+78 LAKSPMCQLQKERA
-92 KKVGVVIKTYEEK
+92 KKVGVVIKAWEDNHK
-105 NEDLECDVLI
+105 DLECDVLI

-152 DSKGRVDKGAFKADT
+152 DSKGRVDKRAFKADT
-167 TISMGAIKSCLLSDR
+167 TISMGAIKSCLLNDR

-188 ELKVGHLGVFNRV
+188 ELKVGHLGVFNPI
-201 YEIPTDTFLLEKSDL
+201 YEIPTETFLLEKSDL
-216 KLPLRDKKN
+216 KLPLRDRKN

-258 VVSIQAL
+258 VVSVQAL
-265 EGEITSSNKPLELV
+265 ECEITSNNKPLELV
-279 FCENFPNF
+279 FCENFPNL

-294 MGLESFPKDF
+294 MGLENIPKDF
-304 NKWLELAP
+304 NKWLGLAP

-329 EKEVVLTPHPKEF
+329 EKEVILTPHPKEF

-348 VGINIS
+348 VGIHIS

-386 IAHQGRT
+386 IAHQGQV
-393 FINTLGSVALAKAG
+393 FINILGSVALAKAG

-413 GLILSLLSQNYTPLD
+413 GLIVSLLSQNYTPLD

-437 ALAGLEFKNNYA
+437 AIAGLEFKNNYA

-460 RLQKDKNGSFKALAA
+460 RL
-475 IAKH
+475 

>member
-1 MYEKVNA
+1 MLSVYEKVNA
-8 LDKRAIEELFLSEDI
+8 LDKRAIEELFLSQDI

-38 NASLGAKVIILC
+38 NASLGSKVIILC

-65 LAGRFKTLVFEMK
+65 LVGRFKTLVFEMK

-92 KKVGVVIKTYEEK
+92 KKVGVVIKAWGEK
-105 NEDLECDVLI
+105 NEDLECDALI
-115 DCVVGSA
+115 DCVIGSA
-122 FKGELEPFLDFE
+122 FKGGLEPFLNFE

-152 DSKGRVDKGAFKADT
+152 DSKGRVDKRAFKADL

-188 ELKVGHLGVFNRV
+188 ELKVGHLGVFNPI

-235 VLLGKHSG
+235 ILLGKHSG

-258 VVSIQAL
+258 VVSVQAL
-265 EGEITSSNKPLELV
+265 ECGITSNNKPLELV
-279 FCENFPNF
+279 FCENFPNP

-294 MGLESFPKDF
+294 MGLENIPKDF
-304 NKWLELAP
+304 NKWLESAP

-322 KEVLQAL
+322 KEILQAL
-329 EKEVVLTPHPKEF
+329 EKEAVLTPHPKEF

-348 VGINIS
+348 VGIHIS
-354 MLELLDNKLE
+354 MLELSDNKLE

-386 IAHQGRT
+386 IAHQGQV
-393 FINTLGSVALAKAG
+393 FINNLGSVALAKAG

-460 RLQKDKNGSFKALAA
+460 RL
-475 IAKH
+475 

>member
-1 MYEKVNA
+1 MLSVYEKVNA
-8 LDKRAIEELFLSEDI
+8 LDKRALEKFNLSEDI

-92 KKVGVVIKTYEEK
+92 KKVGVAIKTWEEK

-115 DCVVGSA
+115 DCVVGSN
-122 FKGELEPFLDFE
+122 FKGELEPFLNFE

-139 ARFKIACDIPSGI
+139 AHFKIACDIPSGI
-152 DSKGRVDKGAFKADT
+152 DSKGRVDKRAFKAHM

-182 AKDYVG
+182 AKDYIG
-188 ELKVGHLGVFNRV
+188 ELKVGHLGVFNQI

-235 VLLGKHSG
+235 ILLGKHSG

-258 VVSIQAL
+258 VVSVQAL
-265 EGEITSSNKPLELV
+265 ECEITSSNKPLELV
-279 FCENFPNF
+279 FCENFPNP

-294 MGLESFPKDF
+294 MGLEGFPKDF
-304 NKWLELAP
+304 NKWLELVP

-348 VGINIS
+348 LGINMS

-364 IARDFSQKYPKVV
+364 IARNFSQKYPKVV

-386 IAHQGRT
+386 IAHQGRI
-393 FINTLGSVALAKAG
+393 FINILGSVALAKAG

-437 ALAGLEFKNNYA
+437 AIASLEFKNNYA

-460 RLQKDKNGSFKALAA
+460 RL
-475 IAKH
+475 

>member
-1 MYEKVNA
+1 MLSVYEKVNA
-8 LDKRAIEELFLSEDI
+8 LDKRALEEFNLSEDI

-38 NASLGAKVIILC
+38 NASLGTKVIILC

-65 LAGRFKTLVFEMK
+65 LVGRFKTLVFEMK

-92 KKVGVVIKTYEEK
+92 KKVGVVIKTWEEK
-105 NEDLECDVLI
+105 NEDLECDALI
-115 DCVVGSA
+115 DCVVGSN
-122 FKGELEPFLDFE
+122 FKGELEPFLNFE

-152 DSKGRVDKGAFKADT
+152 DSKGRVDKGAFKAHM

-188 ELKVGHLGVFNRV
+188 ELKVGYLGVFNQI

-235 VLLGKHSG
+235 ILLGKHSG

-258 VVSIQAL
+258 VVSVQAL
-265 EGEITSSNKPLELV
+265 ECEITSSNKPLELV
-279 FCENFPNF
+279 FCENFPNP

-294 MGLESFPKDF
+294 MGLEGFPKDF

-312 CVLDAGVFYH
+312 CVLDAGIFYH

-386 IAHQGRT
+386 IAHQGQV
-393 FINTLGSVALAKAG
+393 FISILGSVALAKAG

-437 ALAGLEFKNNYA
+437 AIASLEFKNNYA

-460 RLQKDKNGSFKALAA
+460 RL
-475 IAKH
+475 

>member
-1 MYEKVNA
+1 MLSVYEKVDA
-8 LDKRAIEELFLSEDI
+8 LDKRALEEWLLSEDI

-65 LAGRFKTLVFEMK
+65 LIGRFRVLVFEMK
-78 PAKSPMCQLQKERA
+78 LAKSPMCQLQKERA
-92 KKVGVVIKTYEEK
+92 KKVGVVIKAWEEK

-139 ARFKIACDIPSGI
+139 ACFKIACDIPSGI
-152 DSKGRVDKGAFKADT
+152 DSKGRVDKMAFKADT

-188 ELKVGHLGVFNRV
+188 ELKVGHLGVFNQI
-201 YEIPTDTFLLEKSDL
+201 YEIPTDIFLLEKSDL
-216 KLPLRDKKN
+216 KLPLRDRKN

-258 VVSIQAL
+258 VVSVQAL
-265 EGEITSSNKPLELV
+265 ECEITSNNKPLELV
-279 FCENFPNF
+279 FCENFPKK

-294 MGLESFPKDF
+294 MGLENIPKDF
-304 NKWLELAP
+304 KKWLKLAP

-329 EKEVVLTPHPKEF
+329 EKEVILTPHPKEF
-342 LSLLKL
+342 LSLLKS

-386 IAHQGRT
+386 ITHQGRV
-393 FINTLGSVALAKAG
+393 FINNLGSVALAKAG

-413 GLILSLLSQNYTPLD
+413 GLIVSLLSQNYTPLD
-428 AAINASLAH
+428 ATINASLAH

-460 RLQKDKNGSFKALAA
+460 RL
-475 IAKH
+475 